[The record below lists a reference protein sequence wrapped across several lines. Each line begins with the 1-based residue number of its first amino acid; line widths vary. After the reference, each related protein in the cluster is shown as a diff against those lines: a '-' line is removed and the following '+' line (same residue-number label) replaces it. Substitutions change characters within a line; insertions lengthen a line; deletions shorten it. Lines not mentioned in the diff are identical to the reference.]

1 MKKMAQLK
9 EYVNQNANELVN
21 DLQKEVSLWTTNN
34 NYVVNVLGYDNEEDY
49 FSLCKYNITHRLM
62 EWFKLRDDDDK
73 IIDEVYN
80 VVSSL
85 VI

>member
-9 EYVNQNANELVN
+9 KYVNQNANELVN

-34 NYVVNVLGYDNEEDY
+34 NYVVNVLGSDNEEDY
-49 FSLCKYNITHRLM
+49 FILCKYEITHGLM
-62 EWFKLRDDDDK
+62 EMFKLDDDNDE
-73 IIDEVYN
+73 IIDEVYD

-85 VI
+85 VS